1 MNTRS
6 FTAGRG
12 LVRHQVAHNRQEE
25 SASNPTETASSI
37 SSEDTSAIDFVIRM
51 NLLPFLP
58 VNPIPTQAYNNILG
72 AYLAK
77 SINTIYE
84 DHYMVEEPVFNT
96 IWATEQKSH
105 TTLITMVDSTTPFK
119 GLL

>member
-1 MNTRS
+1 MNTRF

-25 SASNPTETASSI
+25 SASNPTETASII
-37 SSEDTSAIDFVIRM
+37 SSEDTSAIDFIRM

-84 DHYMVEEPVFNT
+84 DHYMVGEPVFNT
-96 IWATEQKSH
+96 IWATGQKSH
-105 TTLITMVDSTTPFK
+105 TALIRMVDSSQQH
-119 GLL
+119 LL